1 MVISVTV
8 AILNSLVQVKPTRA
22 VIPLAGLASRLYPAT
37 KILPK
42 ALLPVPGHDGS
53 LRPAV
58 DWIVREVLDSGMEE
72 IVLIVSPRDGDLIR
86 RYFNEPPGQTLSGVG
101 GRRILHAWSELKE
114 LAQHL
119 RYVHQ
124 LEPGGFGHAV
134 LQSRSVVGSQPF
146 VLLLG
151 DHLYRSHSTVPCLR
165 QVLNI
170 GERFN
175 KGVLGISRCSAS
187 DVSQRGIVRVRSLA
201 EESRVF
207 ELLDMHEKPT
217 DSEVLS
223 TLQISGSVPQQYF
236 CLFGIYLLPG
246 QFMDGLN
253 TASQQQNQEE
263 LDLSAALR
271 SWIYSHGGL
280 AYEVEGEFLDIGTPT
295 GYSSTVSRFPDNI
308 ELR

>member
-1 MVISVTV
+1 MAITVTV
-8 AILNSLVQVKPTRA
+8 ATISPIKVKPTRA

-58 DWIVREVLDSGMEE
+58 DWIVREVLDSGVEE

-86 RYFNEPPGQTLSGVG
+86 RYFDEPPERTSGVS

-124 LEPGGFGHAV
+124 LEPGGFGDAV
-134 LQSRSVVGSQPF
+134 LQARSVVGCQPF

-165 QVLNI
+165 QVLDI
-170 GERFN
+170 GERFD
-175 KGVLGISRCSAS
+175 KGVLGISRCSES
-187 DVSQRGIVRVRSLA
+187 DVIQRGIVRVCSRS

-207 ELLDMHEKPT
+207 ELLDMYEKPT
-217 DSEVLS
+217 RSEVLS
-223 TLQISGSVPQQYF
+223 TLQIPGSVPQQYF

-246 QFMDGLN
+246 QFMDELN
-253 TASQQQNQEE
+253 TASQQRNQEE
-263 LDLSAALR
+263 LDLSTALR
-271 SWIYSHGGL
+271 SWIYSDGGL
-280 AYEVEGEFLDIGTPT
+280 AYEVKGEFLDIGTPT

-308 ELR
+308 RLAD